1 MCTGSSRYSGGGS
14 WKWYGDDRRCM
25 DGRGSGHKYT
35 EGSVTGSEGSGG
47 TSSCRLLNTSL
58 LSLRSSVR
66 GIGDKLRPSDAAA
79 ATASRTGFTPEV
91 QEAA

>member
-14 WKWYGDDRRCM
+14 WKWYGDDCRM
-25 DGRGSGHKYT
+25 DRRGSGHKYT

-47 TSSCRLLNTSL
+47 TSSCRPLNTSL
-58 LSLRSSVR
+58 LSFRSSVR

-91 QEAA
+91 EEAA